1 MPTRRRMR
9 VGVSL
14 SLSGQFQRQGEQA
27 QDGLRLWVNYVRDAG
42 EGPTPHLIVLDD
54 RSRASVAREHV
65 RRLLTEERI
74 DVLVG
79 PYSSGLVLA
88 VAPLADAAGKVLWNH
103 GGTSDAIFG
112 KGGRHVVSVP
122 SPASDYLRD
131 LPRWIRRCAPW
142 ASRVAILHAAS
153 GTFAGQV
160 ARGAAEGARA
170 AGFAEVRVGTFESPL
185 HEARAVL
192 REAAELEP
200 DLLVSVGAFEDDLA
214 IARQRAAL
222 PGTTSLSLVGA
233 GLSAFGDEMG
243 DLAEGIIGPSQ
254 WEPMAG
260 EAPLTGPESTWF
272 AGALEGAFQR
282 TAEYPAAQAFA
293 MGLILG
299 ECRRCCAG
307 SLDDRVLL
315 GAARAL
321 ETTTFYGG
329 FRLDPLTGRQVGHRI
344 RLVQW
349 RDGRKRVIG

>member
-1 MPTRRRMR
+1 MAGRSRMR
-9 VGVSL
+9 VGASL

-27 QDGLRLWVNYVRDAG
+27 HDGLRLWVDYVRDARD
-42 EGPTPHLIVLDD
+42 GPAPHLIVLDD

-65 RRLLTEERI
+65 RRLLTEERV

-88 VAPLADAAGKVLWNH
+88 VAPIAQAAEKVLWNH
-103 GGTSDAIFG
+103 GGTSDAIFR
-112 KGGRHVVSVP
+112 KGGPHVVSVP

-131 LPRWIRRCAPW
+131 LPRWIRRRAPR

-153 GTFAGQV
+153 GTFAGEV
-160 ARGAAEGARA
+160 ARGAGEGAQA
-170 AGFAEVRVGTFESPL
+170 AGFTEMRVVTFESPL
-185 HEARAVL
+185 DDAGAVL
-192 REAAELEP
+192 REAAASEP
-200 DLLVSVGAFEDDLA
+200 DLLVGVGAFEDDLA

-222 PGTTSLSLVGA
+222 PRTTVLALVGA
-233 GLSAFGDEMG
+233 GLSAFGVEMG

-254 WEPMAG
+254 WEPAAG
-260 EAPLTGPESTWF
+260 EAPLTGPGSTWF

-299 ECRRCCAG
+299 ECRRRCAG
-307 SLDDRVLL
+307 SLDDRALL

-321 ETTTFYGG
+321 QTTTFYGG
-329 FRLDPLTGRQVGHRI
+329 FRLEPLTGRQVGHRI

-349 RDGRKRVIG
+349 HDGRKRLID